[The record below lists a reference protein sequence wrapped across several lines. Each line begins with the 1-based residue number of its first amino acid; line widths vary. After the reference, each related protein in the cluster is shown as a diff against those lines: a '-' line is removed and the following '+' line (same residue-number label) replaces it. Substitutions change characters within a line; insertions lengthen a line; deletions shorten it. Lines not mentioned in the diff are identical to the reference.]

1 MPYIFT
7 TSMYPSDKAPE
18 VAKRYLEAIAKY
30 PPDASLGTQI
40 VPAAVITTLQGIK
53 VIGIIE
59 VKKGKLE
66 DAMVR
71 VANMMAMFFNIE
83 GFEYTMER
91 YATVE
96 EALKTIGM

>member
-1 MPYIFT
+1 M
-7 TSMYPSDKAPE
+7 
-18 VAKRYLEAIAKY
+18 
-30 PPDASLGTQI
+30 
-40 VPAAVITTLQGIK
+40 PAAVITTLQGIK

-66 DAMVR
+66 DAMIR

-91 YATVE
+91 HATVE

>member
-7 TSMYPSDKAPE
+7 TSMYPSDKVNE
-18 VAKRYLEAIAKY
+18 VAKRYLEAMAKY
-30 PPDASLGTQI
+30 PPDASLGTLI

-53 VIGIIE
+53 TIGIME
-59 VKKGKLE
+59 VKKGNLE
-66 DAMVR
+66 DAMAR
-71 VANMMAMFFNIE
+71 VANMMSMFFSIQ

-96 EALKTIGM
+96 EAMKTIGM